1 MPTRFLK
8 LAKQFFAISQTVFG
22 ARDPRRTR
30 LPPSKGKTSF
40 AKHHKSYA
48 FSQHDLC
55 IKPKPHLAKLKFA
68 SSFLTLA
75 TPCFAISQPV
85 LSAKNRKKLVYLPRK
100 VQPHLPNIPKFVR
113 LANTI
118 CALSQNRIWRS
129 PGQIEDLK
137 FTKSVSE
144 LRQADFCR

>member
-48 FSQHDLC
+48 SSQHDLC
-55 IKPKPHLAKLKFA
+55 IKPKPLLAKLKFA
-68 SSFLTLA
+68 RSFLTLA

-85 LSAKNRKKLVYLPRK
+85 LSAKNRNKPRLPPSK
-100 VQPHLPNIPKFVR
+100 GKTSFAKHPK
-113 LANTI
+113 I
-118 CALSQNRIWRS
+118 CAFSQHNLCFKPKPLLAKNEPDR
-129 PGQIEDLK
+129 G
-137 FTKSVSE
+137 SE
-144 LRQADFCR
+144 VCQTGF

>member
-48 FSQHDLC
+48 SSQHDLC
-55 IKPKPHLAKLKFA
+55 IKPKPLLAKLKFA
-68 SSFLTLA
+68 RSFLTLA

-85 LSAKNRKKLVYLPRK
+85 LSAKNRNKTRLPPSK
-100 VQPHLPNIPKFVR
+100 GKTSFAKHPEICAFSQQNLCIKPKPHLATSGPDR
-113 LANTI
+113 
-118 CALSQNRIWRS
+118 
-129 PGQIEDLK
+129 G
-137 FTKSVSE
+137 SE
-144 LRQADFCR
+144 VYQLGF